1 MAKSKQT
8 QQAIEKQ
15 LGKFEFPAD
24 EQEAVYQEV
33 YGPMS
38 DWILELGDQK
48 LLLDPILKEWFYF
61 EHLHQQWAK
70 TGFGPGQVEF
80 VAFENKLGVK
90 RISVGPPAAPH
101 QEPTFSL
108 RIESSDFPDPLPVT
122 DMLNIGRSK
131 KNEVVLKDVQAS
143 RIHARITWDGTTL
156 MIEDLAT
163 TNGTMVNGD
172 KILKPTALKPG
183 DEIVVGDT
191 RMQVIIIEEDSR
203 G

>member
-1 MAKSKQT
+1 MAKSKQN
-8 QQAIEKQ
+8 QQMIENQ

-33 YGPMS
+33 YGPIS
-38 DWILELGDQK
+38 DWTLELGDQK

-61 EHLHQQWAK
+61 DQLHHQWAK

-80 VAFENKLGVK
+80 VVFEEKLGAK
-90 RISVGPPAAPH
+90 RLSDRLPAASH
-101 QEPTFSL
+101 QKPTFSL
-108 RIESSDFPDPLPVT
+108 RIESLDFPDPLPVT
-122 DMLNIGRSK
+122 GVVNIGRSK

-143 RIHARITWDGTTL
+143 RIHARITLDGATL

-163 TNGTMVNGD
+163 TNGTKVNGV
-172 KILKPTALKPG
+172 KILKPTELKQG
-183 DEIVVGDT
+183 DVIVVGDT
-191 RMQVIIIEEDSR
+191 RMQVIIIEEGGR